1 MKADRTLGRI
11 LVICEKPRAAQR
23 IAEALDEG
31 GKPLKRRM
39 MGVAYYLARRDGD
52 ELVIVSALGHLYTV
66 AQRGGRWTYPIFDF
80 TWVPV
85 HEADRRAGKRRVF
98 IEAIKRLSRD
108 VEGYVSA
115 CDYDI
120 EGSLI
125 AYNILR
131 YTCGE
136 SSLKAAR
143 RMRFSALT
151 RRDILRAWENMSGTL
166 DFPLIE
172 AGRARHEV
180 DWLFGINLS
189 RALTL
194 SVKRA
199 SGFYRTLSIGRVQG
213 PTLSFIRDREIE
225 VRTFVPR
232 PYWVIEAEAE
242 IGGRRLKVEYAG
254 GRIER
259 EAEALEIE
267 RRCGGRV
274 GLLKA
279 VSRSR
284 HRIQPP
290 TLFNLGDLQREAY
303 RVFRYSPS
311 KTLRLAESL
320 YLDAYISYPRTSSQ
334 KLPPTIDVR
343 EILSGLRETA
353 YGPLVEE
360 LLSRKTLRP
369 REGRM
374 DDPAHPAIHPTGVA
388 PKGLKGAGARIYDLI
403 CRRFMAS
410 LGEEAVRERVK
421 AEIDVEGHLFHL
433 KGGRVIEAGWM
444 RFYRPYVR
452 EKEVE
457 LPPLEEGMPIRL
469 LKVEAVR
476 RFTKPPSRYNQS
488 SLLKRMEEAEIGTKA
503 TRAEILDTL
512 YRRGYVE
519 GDPMRI
525 TDLGFAIVETLSHYC
540 PEILSVEMT
549 RSLERKLEAIR
560 LGEIKADEVVEEAVE
575 ALKPI
580 LKRFKEREM
589 AIGLEINRAIRGDII
604 RANTL
609 GNCPRCGRELRI
621 FRGRESGKRFA
632 GCVGYFDGS
641 CTVTYPL
648 PQRGRIEATGKRCEV
663 CGAPII
669 RVIRRGRRPWEL
681 CIDPNCPSKGVRR

>member
-1 MKADRTLGRI
+1 MKRLRDLSRI
-11 LVICEKPRAAQR
+11 LVICEKPRAAER
-23 IAEALDEG
+23 IADALDEG
-31 GKPLKRRM
+31 GKPLKRRLL
-39 MGVAYYLARRDGD
+39 GAPYYIARRDGD
-52 ELVIVSALGHLYTV
+52 ELIIVSALGHLYTV
-66 AQRGGRWTYPIFDF
+66 AQREGRWTYPIFDF

-85 HEADRRAGKRRVF
+85 YEADRRAGERRRGF
-98 IEAIKRLSRD
+98 IEAIRRLSRD

-131 YTCGE
+131 HICGLE
-136 SSLKAAR
+136 SLKAAR

-151 RRDILRAWENMSGTL
+151 RKDILKAWREMSETL

-199 SGFYRTLSIGRVQG
+199 TGFYRTLSIGRVQG
-213 PTLSFIRDREIE
+213 PTLSFLRDREIE

-232 PYWVIEAEAE
+232 PYWIIEAEAE
-242 IGGRRLKVEYAG
+242 IAGRRLKVEYAG
-254 GRIER
+254 GRIGR
-259 EAEALEIE
+259 EADALEIE
-267 RRCGGRV
+267 RRCRGGV
-274 GLLKA
+274 GVVKA
-279 VSRSR
+279 VSRSM
-284 HRIQPP
+284 HRVQPP

-311 KTLRLAESL
+311 RTLRLAESL

-334 KLPPTIDVR
+334 KLPSTIDVR
-343 EILSGLRETA
+343 EILRGLRETKYA
-353 YGPLVEE
+353 PLAEE
-360 LLSRKTLRP
+360 LLSKSALRP
-369 REGRM
+369 REGKM
-374 DDPAHPAIHPTGVA
+374 TDPAHPAIHPTGVA
-388 PKGLKGAGARIYDLI
+388 PKGLRGAESKLYDLI

-410 LGEEAVRERVK
+410 MGDEAVRERIR
-421 AEIDVEGHLFHL
+421 AEIDVEGYRFHL
-433 KGGRVIEAGWM
+433 KGGRILEAGWM
-444 RFYRPYVR
+444 RFYKPYIR
-452 EKEVE
+452 EREVE
-457 LPPLEEGMPIRL
+457 LPPLREGMPAKLVR
-469 LKVEAVR
+469 VEAVK
-476 RFTKPPSRYNQS
+476 RFTKPPKRYNQS

-503 TRAEILDTL
+503 TRAEILETL

-519 GDPMRI
+519 GDPMRM
-525 TDLGFAIVETLSHYC
+525 TDLGFAIVETLSRYC

-549 RSLERKLEAIR
+549 RRLERKLEAIQ
-560 LGEIKADEVVEEAVE
+560 LGEAEADEVVEEAVE

-580 LKRFKEREM
+580 LKRFREGEM
-589 AIGLEINRAIRGDII
+589 AIGLEIDKAIRGDII

-609 GNCPRCGRELRI
+609 GSCPRCGRDLRI

-641 CTVTYPL
+641 CNVTYPL

-669 RVIRRGRRPWEL
+669 RVLRRGRRPWEL
-681 CIDPNCPSKGVRR
+681 CIDPKCPSNRR